1 MLKQLADLT
10 LEADANYA
18 TSAQLEFLKDYLD
31 SVDSRIQAYK
41 KIRNAADDI
50 IEQVKL
56 EKQKLNPDFK
66 DWYYICKRDTVDLLR
81 YSAAAMLF
89 DDLERLRNGMLIW
102 YKTIVRA
109 YNYEQDSDE
118 TYRLLQDVIKNYLS
132 PEEVDLVMGALQL
145 NHAVLAY

>member
-10 LEADANYA
+10 LEADARYA
-18 TSAQLEFLKDYLD
+18 TADQLQFLKNYLD
-31 SVDSRIQAYK
+31 SVDDRVEAYK
-41 KIRNAADDI
+41 KMRDAADSI

-56 EKQKLNPDFK
+56 EKQKINPDFE
-66 DWYYICKRDTVDLLR
+66 WYNICKRDIVDLLR

-89 DDLERLRNGMLIW
+89 DDLERLRNGMLVW

-118 TYRLLQDVIKNYLS
+118 SYRILQDVIKIYLS
-132 PEEVDLVMGALQL
+132 PEEVDFVMGALQL

>member
-10 LEADANYA
+10 LEADACYA
-18 TSAQLEFLKDYLD
+18 TASQLQFLKNYLD
-31 SVDSRIQAYK
+31 SVDERLEAYK
-41 KIRNAADDI
+41 KIRDAADSI

-66 DWYYICKRDTVDLLR
+66 EWYGICKRDVVDLLR

-89 DDLERLRNGMLIW
+89 DDLERLRNGMLVW

-109 YNYEQDSDE
+109 YNYEQDCDE
-118 TYRLLQDVIKNYLS
+118 TYRVLQDVIKIYLS
-132 PEEVDLVMGALQL
+132 PEEVQLVMGALQL
-145 NHAVLAY
+145 NHAVLA